1 MSLKTLLSAA
11 TIAALTA
18 APALAGGIMI
28 DDPYARASTP
38 TSKSGAAFMTIV
50 NHTDTDDRLI
60 AATSPVSERVELHTH
75 LEDAN
80 GVMRMVEVKDG
91 IAVPAGGKAMLMRG
105 GDHVMFMGLTQSLN
119 DGDVVEVTLT
129 FEQAGDMTV
138 EIPVD
143 LNRKPMGHGGHGDHS
158 GHDHS
163 SHQTN

>member
-11 TIAALTA
+11 AIAALTA

-38 TSKSGAAFMTIV
+38 SAKSGAAFMTIV
-50 NHTDTDDRLI
+50 NHTDADDRLI
-60 AATSPVSERVELHTH
+60 AASSPVSERVELHTH

-143 LNRKPMGHGGHGDHS
+143 LNRKPMGHGGHA